1 MKKVISMIGT
11 SLFDNYLQDNKN
23 DSISKIMKG
32 FSLVRVLKSMKAKRI
47 ELST

>member
-23 DSISKIMKG
+23 DSTFKNYERILSG
-32 FSLVRVLKSMKAKRI
+32 KSAEEYESERI